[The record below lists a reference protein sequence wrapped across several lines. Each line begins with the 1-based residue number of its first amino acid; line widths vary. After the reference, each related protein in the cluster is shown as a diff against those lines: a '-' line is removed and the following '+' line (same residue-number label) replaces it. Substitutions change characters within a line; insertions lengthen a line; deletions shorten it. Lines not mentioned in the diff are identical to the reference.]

1 MSSWSA
7 KVRSIL
13 AEPTWPSTLDRPAP
27 ERNLGLDYDTAW
39 ARRPV
44 ARHVRA
50 TVIETVTRPLTQ
62 LVARPRLYGLDKL
75 ETTDGPVILVA
86 NHASHLD
93 TAVVLSMLPA
103 AIREHT
109 VVAAAADY
117 FFDRKWKASL
127 WALLLGTIPVERTR
141 VNRRSA
147 DLAVELINDGWNLL
161 IFPEGGRTEDGWGQE
176 FSPASAAYLAKR
188 CGVPVVPMHLR
199 GMRPLFAKGRSTISP
214 GTVEL
219 RVGDPLRPRTQE
231 SGREED
237 ARRFSERI
245 ESAVALLADEAE
257 TDWWQARQHLAAST
271 APELRGPEA
280 SEWRRAWSL
289 PESQR
294 THRAPHR
301 RRTRPW

>member
-1 MSSWSA
+1 MSNLQA
-7 KVRSIL
+7 KLRSIL
-13 AEPTWPSTLDRPAP
+13 SEPTWPGSLERPAP

-39 ARRPV
+39 ARSPV
-44 ARHVRA
+44 AKRVRA
-50 TVIETVTRPLTQ
+50 AVIGSVTRPMTQ
-62 LVARPRLYGLDKL
+62 LVAHPRVYGLDKL
-75 ETTDGPVILVA
+75 ETADGPVILVA
-86 NHASHLD
+86 NHSSHLD
-93 TAVVLSMLPA
+93 TAVVLSVLPA
-103 AIREHT
+103 AVRDHT

-147 DLAVELINDGWNLL
+147 DLAAELIDAGWNLL

-176 FSPASAAYLAKR
+176 FRGGAAYLAKR

-219 RVGDPLRPRTQE
+219 RVGDPLRPRVAE

-245 ESAVALLADEAE
+245 EAAVALLADEAE
-257 TDWWQARQHLAAST
+257 TDWWQARQHAAAHT

-280 SEWRRAWSL
+280 SEWRRAWNL

-294 THRAPHR
+294 AHRTPHR